1 MPEIRNPIAPNKPI
15 KKQSDND
22 LDIMQRNIYDL
33 ELALKGMIKKDFW
46 LELESMICRLDVN

>member
-1 MPEIRNPIAPNKPI
+1 MIHNI
-15 KKQSDND
+15 KCHCGAVELEVDND